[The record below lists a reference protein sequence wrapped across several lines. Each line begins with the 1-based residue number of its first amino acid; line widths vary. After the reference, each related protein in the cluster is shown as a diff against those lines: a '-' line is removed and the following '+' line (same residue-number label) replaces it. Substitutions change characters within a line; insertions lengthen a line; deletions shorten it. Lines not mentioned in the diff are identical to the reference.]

1 MTSCS
6 TNSIPHYKMNLKI
19 YKISILQIILVAVV
33 LATAV
38 ASLSVISPS
47 INAHIGSAPRLHP
60 SSTPSASYASSLDAP
75 TKVVATGSRR
85 TITVSW
91 QEVAGATGYTIAV
104 RPVNGTEP
112 LAWREHSAMS
122 SPHSIS
128 GKRVMS
134 GLEYEVRVAALNTTV
149 RSEWSDFATVSVP
162 DLQPAPEG
170 AIIPRGIPSYYVG
183 QIMAVAMNGRERPFE
198 NRSVWHWF
206 LCNIDGS
213 DCKLLPVPQHTTYN
227 YRVPSIARGKVIKV
241 QVDYDKDGVSYS
253 ATDVVG
259 SVNIL
264 DILQDEVIASV
275 ANKQVSVSW
284 NHAPGATDYRV
295 SIRPKD
301 GTQPLLWSH
310 YSATSS
316 PHAIFGYWAMSGL
329 KYEIQVS
336 VVNADRRSESTLT
349 TMFTGPERRGAPLG
363 AIEILTTP
371 PYGVGDIVHVSL
383 ASQYPFTDRSSW
395 HWFLCDVNGSD
406 CKLLP
411 LKQTDNYKL
420 VIPAIARGK
429 TIKVQADY
437 LKGPVSYTAK
447 ATIGTISLSNGVS
460 DVSASMPT
468 PVPDPADSVSK
479 IECDEPVTP
488 REDLFTAST
497 TIESSLY
504 PLQLERVH
512 GIWGNEFSGA
522 IEPICTDL
530 LVVSPISGI
539 AVVRPN
545 GSVEYIDA
553 RVPMNLDELLK
564 HPRAWQVQAN
574 QFRVADILLKQ
585 HSSKHWELFVT
596 HHYFTGQCIR
606 FRLSSTTIIRNG
618 NDIMVSPAW
627 RTIFD
632 AEPCLPPSY
641 GGGNHAGGRMLTDG
655 ADHLLV
661 VTGDHGTG
669 SLSQDPESHLGKLLR
684 VKIET
689 GDTEIL
695 ASGLRNSQGLTRDAY
710 GNLWGTDHGPQGG
723 DELNLLKP
731 GENYGWPIVTY
742 GVGYGRV
749 LNSPEVDRTGRHDG
763 FTPPVFSWI
772 PSIATSSIMVNNHQA
787 FPLWN
792 DDLLVAS
799 LTGYGNGLSLFRVR
813 RDGTEIRYVE
823 RIDLGSRIRDMTQM
837 PDGRIAMLIEDGGG
851 FIYFLSRD
859 YSYCYDDNISNEDIY
874 KIDCE
879 SETDSVSKD
888 DEVPDTTDDA
898 TEAHG

>member
-1 MTSCS
+1 
-6 TNSIPHYKMNLKI
+6 MNLKT
-19 YKISILQIILVAVV
+19 YKISILQIPLVAVA

-38 ASLSVISPS
+38 ASLYATSPS
-47 INAHIGSAPRLHP
+47 INAHIGSAPPPAHVYNLG
-60 SSTPSASYASSLDAP
+60 STPSASSASSLDAP
-75 TKVVATGSRR
+75 TEVVATGSKR

-112 LAWREHSAMS
+112 LAWREHSAVS

-128 GKRVMS
+128 DKRVMS

-149 RSEWSDFATVSVP
+149 QSEWSGLATVSVP
-162 DLQPAPEG
+162 NLQPAPSG
-170 AIIPRGIPSYYVG
+170 TITPRWIPQYHVG
-183 QIMAVAMNGRERPFE
+183 GIMAVAMSGRERPFE

-206 LCNIDGS
+206 LCNRDGA
-213 DCKLLPVPQHTTYN
+213 DCKLMPVPSKSPTYE
-227 YRVPSIARGKVIKV
+227 YRVPPIARGKIIKA
-241 QVDYDKDGVSYS
+241 QVDYDKDGMSYS
-253 ATDVVG
+253 ATAVVG
-259 SVNIL
+259 SVDIL
-264 DILQDEVIASV
+264 DILRDEVV
-275 ANKQVSVSW
+275 ATATNKQVSVSW
-284 NHAPGATDYRV
+284 NHMPGVTGYRV

-316 PHAIFGYWAMSGL
+316 PYAIFGYWAMSGL
-329 KYEIQVS
+329 KYEIRVS
-336 VVNADRRSESTLT
+336 VADADQRSESTLT
-349 TMFTGPERRGAPLG
+349 TMFTGPERRGAPPG

-371 PYGVGDIVHVSL
+371 PYRVGDIVHVSL
-383 ASQYPFTDRSSW
+383 ASQYPFIDRSLW
-395 HWFLCDVNGSD
+395 HWFLCDANGSD

-411 LKQTDNYKL
+411 LKQTDNHKL

-437 LKGPVSYTAK
+437 HKGSVSYTAK

-460 DVSASMPT
+460 DASTSMPT
-468 PVPDPADSVSK
+468 PVVPPTDSASA
-479 IECDEPVTP
+479 IECDDPVAP
-488 REDLFTAST
+488 SEDLFTAGN
-497 TIESSLY
+497 TIESLLY
-504 PLQLERVH
+504 PLQLKRVH
-512 GIWGNEFSGA
+512 GIWGNAFSGA
-522 IEPICTDL
+522 IEPICDDL
-530 LVVSPISGI
+530 LVVSPTSGI

-545 GSVEYIDA
+545 GSVEYINA
-553 RVPMNLDELLK
+553 RVPMNLDEFLE
-564 HPRAWQVQAN
+564 HPHAWQVQMN

-585 HSSKHWELFVT
+585 HSTKHWELFVT
-596 HHYFTGQCIR
+596 HHYFTGECIR
-606 FRLSSTTIIRNG
+606 FRLSSTTIIRDG
-618 NDIMVSPAW
+618 NNITVSPEW
-627 RTIFD
+627 RTIFNAD
-632 AEPCLPPSY
+632 PCLPPSY

-661 VTGDHGTG
+661 ITGDHGTG
-669 SLSQDPESHLGKLLR
+669 NFSQDHESHLGKLLR

-695 ASGLRNSQGLTRDAY
+695 ASGFRNSQGMTRDAH

-731 GENYGWPIVTY
+731 GENYGWPTVTY
-742 GVGYGRV
+742 GIEYGRV
-749 LNSPEVDRTGRHDG
+749 LNSPEVDRAGRHDG

-772 PSIATSSIMVNNHQA
+772 PSIAISSIIVNNHQA
-787 FPLWN
+787 FPLWH

-813 RDGTEIRYVE
+813 RDGTDIRYVE

-859 YSYCYDDNISNEDIY
+859 YSYCYDESLSDEDIY
-874 KIDCE
+874 KVNCE
-879 SETDSVSKD
+879 AETDSASED
-888 DEVPDTTDDA
+888 NEVPDIADDA